1 MKNLNVKPSKQTH
14 TMSYNE
20 WAKEFNVGR
29 GYVEQT
35 KYYQGNPSCGI
46 KPMGVARLINET
58 PIERFFSVLFN
69 KLKN

>member
-20 WAKEFNVGR
+20 WAKEFNVGS
-29 GYVEQT
+29 GYIEPT

-46 KPMGVARLINET
+46 KPMGVARLIDET
-58 PIERFFSVLFN
+58 PFQWFFRVLYY
-69 KLKN
+69 KLKK